1 MPINSPDVFNPVGDA
16 TVAGGGG
23 GSDIS
28 IKEEGVE
35 LTSAV
40 TSIDFTGKGS
50 TASAV
55 GSAVTVNSPASV
67 FQVNFSFFDNTIRN
81 VYIPLVGE
89 TETTNIQR
97 YNRFVIPIACKLKK
111 VIMLITSDQT
121 AGTLPLD
128 LQIGDL
134 ATPGVSIENVTVGGG
149 GVNTVYT
156 WNYSTNSLAIGDI
169 VALFLTGGGAVAIAN
184 VTGTAYFELT

>member
-1 MPINSPDVFNPVGDA
+1 MV
-16 TVAGGGG
+16 
-23 GSDIS
+23 IS
-28 IKEEGVE
+28 
-35 LTSAV
+35 
-40 TSIDFTGKGS
+40 
-50 TASAV
+50 
-55 GSAVTVNSPASV
+55 
-67 FQVNFSFFDNTIRN
+67 
-81 VYIPLVGE
+81 
-89 TETTNIQR
+89 
-97 YNRFVIPIACKLKK
+97 
-111 VIMLITSDQT
+111 SDQT

-184 VTGTAYFELT
+184 ATGTAYFELT